1 MLPNQTGLGFKP
13 QHYSDIL
20 QTKPKLGFLEI
31 HAENY
36 MGAGGPPHAML
47 TRLRQDYALSVH
59 GVGLSIGGSG
69 PLDEDHLSRLKIL
82 CDRYAPE
89 SFSEHLAWASHDD
102 EFLND
107 LLPLPYTKETLTL
120 VCDHID
126 RVQEVLGRKMLLE
139 NPATYVQFAQSVIPE
154 TEFLTQIT
162 QRTGCGLL
170 LDVNNVFVSCFNH
183 RADPRAYLEAF
194 PMQAVGE
201 IHLGG
206 HSEEELPEGPL
217 LIDAHGAPVAD
228 PVWALYAETM
238 ARCGA
243 LPTLIEWDNDV
254 PEFAVLYADAA
265 RATAILERSGHAL
278 AS

>member
-1 MLPNQTGLGFKP
+1 MTSSPWLIETRQLHQSVATQDGELVILHDISLRIKPRESVAIVGSSGSGKSTLLGLLAGLDRP
-13 QHYSDIL
+13 SAGNVIL
-20 QTKPKLGFLEI
+20 
-31 HAENY
+31 
-36 MGAGGPPHAML
+36 AG
-47 TRLRQDYALSVH
+47 QDL
-59 GVGLSIGGSG
+59 G
-69 PLDEDHLSRLKIL
+69 PLDEDHLSRLKAL

-107 LLPLPYTKETLTL
+107 LLPLPYTEETLSL

-126 RVQEVLGRKMLLE
+126 RVQEVLGRKLLLE

-201 IHLGG
+201 IHLAG
-206 HSEEELPEGPL
+206 HAPDEKLGSAL
-217 LIDAHGAPVAD
+217 LVDTHGAPVAES
-228 PVWALYAETM
+228 VWDLYARLI
-238 ARCGA
+238 ARIGSR
-243 LPTLIEWDNDV
+243 PI
-254 PEFAVLYADAA
+254 
-265 RATAILERSGHAL
+265 RR
-278 AS
+278 